1 MKLITNAAVTFAGA
15 FAAAPAVAQYGAPMQ
30 TPQQASP
37 SSSAPSGPA
46 ASAKASA
53 AQVKPSA
60 KAYKAIADLQDTVNK
75 KDWASL
81 SAKVAAAQAAASTK
95 EDRYL
100 IGSLQLRA
108 AATQNDSGAFS
119 AALETIAQTGI
130 VSSSTL
136 ASLYG
141 NLAGTY
147 IDNKQYPQAVA
158 AYQKGTALDPANLD
172 MLKYM
177 AEAQAAA
184 GQKAEA
190 VATFQRVIQARST
203 AGQKPDEDLIKR
215 AVGTAYDAKL
225 PVAAELARQW
235 VTAYPSPNSWS
246 NALAIYANT
255 TQTDAEARLDI
266 YRLLQATGALNNSL
280 AYEQYVVAALDLKN
294 YNEAQAA
301 LDAGIA
307 AKLIDPARPDFKE
320 IAASVRGRPKATAGD
335 LATASKEAVNGMALL
350 RIGDRYYAMG
360 DYAKAVDAYRI
371 ASAKPDVDKGL
382 ANLHIGMALARAG
395 DKAGATAAL
404 NAVTGPRSDIAKYWL
419 LYVSQKA

>member
-1 MKLITNAAVTFAGA
+1 MKLITTAAVTFAGA
-15 FAAAPAVAQYGAPMQ
+15 FAAAPAAAQYDAPTQ
-30 TPQQASP
+30 APQHA

-53 AQVKPSA
+53 PQVKPSS
-60 KAYKAIADLQDTVNK
+60 KAVKAIADLQDTVNK
-75 KDWASL
+75 KDWASVP
-81 SAKVAAAQAAASTK
+81 AKVAAAQAVASTK

-108 AATQNDSGAFS
+108 AAAQNDSSGFAS
-119 AALETIAQTGI
+119 ALDAIAQTGV
-130 VSSSTL
+130 VSPSTL

-147 IDNKQYPQAVA
+147 VTNKQYSQAAA
-158 AYQKGTALDPANLD
+158 AYQKAIALDPNNLET
-172 MLKYM
+172 LEYM
-177 AEAQAAA
+177 GEAQAAA

-190 VATFQRVIQARST
+190 VATFQRAIQARSA
-203 AGQKPDEDLIKR
+203 AGQKPGEDLMKR
-215 AVGTAYDAKL
+215 AVGAAYEAKL
-225 PVAAELARQW
+225 PVAVDLARQW
-235 VTAYPSPNSWS
+235 VAAYPSASSWS
-246 NALAIYANT
+246 DALAIYSNMNRI
-255 TQTDAEARLDI
+255 DAEGRLGLD
-266 YRLLQATGALNNSL
+266 RLLQATGAMNNSV
-280 AYEQYVVAALDLKN
+280 AYEQYVVAALDLNN

-307 AKLIDPARPDFKE
+307 AKLIDPTAADFKE
-320 IAASVRGRPKATAGD
+320 IAATVRQRPKATVAD
-335 LATASKEAVNGMALL
+335 LATATKEAVNGMALL

-360 DYAKAVDAYRI
+360 DYAKAAELYRMAKGKADVDA
-371 ASAKPDVDKGL
+371 AL

-419 LYVSQKA
+419 LYVNQKA